1 MEHAQT
7 AQQVPSNAEDESVR
21 TLLHIIVGYG
31 TLYSFRWHKSK
42 PKTKITK
49 IITQLIKISTY
60 NDLREPKAQQSS
72 KIHA

>member
-49 IITQLIKISTY
+49 IINQFVKTSTHR
-60 NDLREPKAQQSS
+60 DLREPNSRQLS
-72 KIHA
+72 KPNP